1 VEFSYEAYERELGWK
16 KL

>member
-1 VEFSYEAYERELGWK
+1 VEFSLEAYERELGWK